1 MAPACGRIAS
11 VSVHEHRLLL
21 LRHGETEWSRLG
33 RHTGRTDLELLDIG
47 RDQARRA
54 AEALGDLQL
63 RDPVV
68 ISSPRRRAL
77 QTAELAGLSVAEVSP
92 DLAEW
97 DYGDYEGLTTP
108 QIRETVPGWTVWTHP
123 CPGGETAE
131 QVTARADRAITMALA
146 HMQSRDVVFVGHGHF
161 SRSMLSRWVE
171 LPVSEGVRFSMA
183 AASIAVCGFEKG
195 IRQISALG
203 LTGHTNPCLPPA

>member
-1 MAPACGRIAS
+1 MAALCGRIAS
-11 VSVHEHRLLL
+11 VSVHQHRLLL

-33 RHTGRTDLELLDIG
+33 RHTGRTDIELLDLG
-47 RDQARRA
+47 REQANLA
-54 AEALGDLQL
+54 AGAIGDLQL
-63 RDPVV
+63 RTPLV
-68 ISSPRRRAL
+68 ISSPRKRAL
-77 QTAELAGLSVAEVSP
+77 VTAELAGLTVDQVSP
-92 DLAEW
+92 LLAEW

-108 QIRETVPGWTVWTHP
+108 QIRETVPGWTVWTHDS
-123 CPGGETAE
+123 PGGETAA
-131 QVTARADRAITMALA
+131 QVSDRADAAIDLALEHMA
-146 HMQSRDVVFVGHGHF
+146 SRDVVFVGHGHF
-161 SRSMLSRWVE
+161 SRSVLSRWIG